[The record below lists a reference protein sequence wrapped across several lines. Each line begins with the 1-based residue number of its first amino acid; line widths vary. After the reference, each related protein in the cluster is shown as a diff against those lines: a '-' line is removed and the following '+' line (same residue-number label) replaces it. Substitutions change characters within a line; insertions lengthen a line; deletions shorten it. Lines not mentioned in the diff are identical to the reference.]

1 MEKSN
6 DFIFKKISKANRY
19 NCTHKDALFS
29 VDLGTYKFTA
39 YLEKIVKYAKLDYL
53 RHQNLISRNEE
64 STDDLVK
71 FVDQRS
77 PASLDDDFLTES
89 IKATTLEYI
98 ASDEQLYKAISKLS
112 PAEKDVLYHLYVEE
126 MTPKEVASL
135 MGISRSWTLR
145 MKKNALYKLY
155 CALESRKES

>member
-6 DFIFKKISKANRY
+6 DSNFKKAPKANRY
-19 NCTHKDALFS
+19 NRTHKDTLYS
-29 VDLGTYKFTA
+29 VGVGTYKFTA

-53 RHQNLISRNEE
+53 RHQNLINKNEE
-64 STDDLVK
+64 STDDLTN

-77 PASLDDDFLTES
+77 PASLDDDFLVES
-89 IKATTLEYI
+89 IKATTLEHI
-98 ASDEQLYKAISKLS
+98 ASDERLYKAISKLS
-112 PAEKDVLYHLYVEE
+112 PTEKDVLYHLYVEE

-135 MGISRSWTLR
+135 MDISRSWTLR